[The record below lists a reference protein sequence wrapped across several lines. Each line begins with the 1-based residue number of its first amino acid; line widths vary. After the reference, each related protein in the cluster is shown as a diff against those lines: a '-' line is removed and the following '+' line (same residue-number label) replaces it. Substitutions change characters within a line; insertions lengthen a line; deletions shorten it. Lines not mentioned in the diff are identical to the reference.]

1 MTYKSDQSG
10 IESISELIDR
20 SHSFT
25 FGMRHLWRGLADG
38 TRIDFDRPPGRQ
50 GMVTV
55 SKGRRSVGMS
65 RYDVASLTEA
75 VAKVRAMHRAEP
87 WHVRLG
93 WVLRSPTCS

>member
-1 MTYKSDQSG
+1 MAYKYDQSD

-20 SHSFT
+20 SHMFT
-25 FGMRHLWRGLADG
+25 MHMSHLWRGLADG

-55 SKGRRSVGMS
+55 SKGRRSVGLS
-65 RYDVASLTEA
+65 RYDPESLTEA

-93 WVLRSPTCS
+93 WFLRSPTRS